1 MARNPFKPTRFE
13 NEQNP
18 LICVSPH
25 VAHLEADKSVYA
37 TGTRGSG
44 KTSLLKALNWQE
56 RLNNSVL
63 RKQIDEVIP
72 GYISVYFRVP
82 DYFSVAMDRVNWQS
96 IYPNAPYPDAV
107 AFAYFSLAID
117 AMAIELFAD

>member
-13 NEQNP
+13 HEQNP
-18 LICVSPH
+18 LIWVSPH
-25 VAHLEADKSVYA
+25 VAHLEADKSVYV

-44 KTSLLKALNWQE
+44 KTSLLQAINWHE

-72 GYISVYFRVP
+72 GYISVSFRLP
-82 DYFSVAMDRVNWQS
+82 DYFSVTLARFNWRFLNS
-96 IYPNAPYPDAV
+96 TETYPHD
-107 AFAYFSLAID
+107 
-117 AMAIELFAD
+117 